1 MVKNEVVKKTQYNEL
16 VKRVNVININNTSDL
31 VKKNMT
37 ITQKLMELK
46 KKKNGDHNHA
56 KYVTFQEFNKL
67 TEDIFA
73 LKLGQAN
80 LASKNDIAD
89 FVKNNRF

>member
-1 MVKNEVVKKTQYNEL
+1 MLDNQKLLQLILSKLNDVVKNEVVKKTQYNEL

-46 KKKNGDHNHA
+46 KKKW
-56 KYVTFQEFNKL
+56 
-67 TEDIFA
+67 
-73 LKLGQAN
+73 
-80 LASKNDIAD
+80 
-89 FVKNNRF
+89 

>member
-37 ITQKLMELK
+37 ITQKLMKLK
-46 KKKNGDHNHA
+46 KKVIIIMLNMLLFKN
-56 KYVTFQEFNKL
+56 L
-67 TEDIFA
+67 I
-73 LKLGQAN
+73 
-80 LASKNDIAD
+80 S
-89 FVKNNRF
+89 

>member
-46 KKKNGDHNHA
+46 KKKWW
-56 KYVTFQEFNKL
+56 
-67 TEDIFA
+67 
-73 LKLGQAN
+73 
-80 LASKNDIAD
+80 S
-89 FVKNNRF
+89 

>member
-1 MVKNEVVKKTQYNEL
+1 MILSKLNDVVKNEVVKKTQYNEL

-46 KKKNGDHNHA
+46 KKKW
-56 KYVTFQEFNKL
+56 
-67 TEDIFA
+67 
-73 LKLGQAN
+73 
-80 LASKNDIAD
+80 
-89 FVKNNRF
+89 